1 MTLGDFKVHFMKCI
15 RKYLIHHFHDILS
28 SQARRNLYEKMT
40 VVVGSAIPG
49 LRAVPDLVP
58 IHPILPPTVHIHL

>member
-1 MTLGDFKVHFMKCI
+1 MVWGKKGALELI
-15 RKYLIHHFHDILS
+15 SSIIYLIEYIDSIIYS
-28 SQARRNLYEKMT
+28 SRHNST
-40 VVVGSAIPG
+40 NVVGPAIPG